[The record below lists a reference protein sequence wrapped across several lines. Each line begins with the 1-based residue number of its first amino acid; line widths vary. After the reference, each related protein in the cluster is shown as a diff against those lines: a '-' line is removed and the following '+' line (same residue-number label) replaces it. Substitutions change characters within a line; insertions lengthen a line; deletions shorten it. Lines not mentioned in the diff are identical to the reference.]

1 MLKTVTKRD
10 GRVEQAD
17 PEKLA
22 RWAKW
27 AAGIGVDWFEIAARA
42 YAKVSDGVSTKELQ
56 AALISSAE
64 DLRTTEGLLMAGR
77 LAIGDLYKQVF
88 GSIDNIPSLKVQY
101 HNMIAQGYQQDL
113 GYSDEELDYLETVID
128 HSKDLVMSLPQVR
141 QDIQKYLISDIVSK
155 QVKETPQFA
164 VMRQAMGA
172 CKNEE
177 RSVRLERV
185 AALYNM
191 IADSF
196 INTPTPNKQNL
207 GTDKT
212 SYASCCK
219 SAATDTLGSI
229 EAQNHIYWAMT
240 AASAGQGGVL
250 FTRSY
255 GDKIRGGVIKH
266 GGKIPYYRLQQAE
279 VKANLQGCYD
289 DTTEILTENGWK
301 LFGELSTKEKVAQVH
316 PSGASEFV
324 TPLRVME
331 YDYKGPMV
339 AFNSDRRGVS
349 LLVTPN
355 HRMISWRVR
364 HNGTSSNLPQGEVR
378 VDATRVMGGE
388 FVVTH
393 ASEFVCSDK
402 MGVRLGAETMTQGPA
417 LTPEQRFEIAYQADG
432 AEKCTNNY
440 GYTFRFKKQRKIEE
454 FRNLL
459 ACVGYK
465 YTENVQISGVH
476 SFYVNVGRKLSKQF
490 GYNLSEVSREW
501 CLEFL
506 KEVVKWDGCAVMD
519 TCKEGITYSTTVKHN
534 ADFVQAVAALAG
546 WQSSIRNSDRS
557 SSGRARIYKVCA
569 VAGNISSS
577 RAWEKRYED
586 YDGKVYCV
594 EVPTGAIIVRRSGRP
609 VVCGN
614 SRGGALTT
622 YLNALDPEIFTLLA
636 LRNPTS
642 VDKKRVDSIDYAFS
656 FNNSFVERAKNNQD
670 WLLISFQKAPDLWM
684 AMYDPDCKRFDAL
697 FEKYKSQGQV
707 VKARDLLK
715 RFLKEDSVTGRLY
728 EFNATNVNS
737 HRAFLETIWSSNLC
751 LEYLAPT
758 HWFDNVTQLYA
769 TGAAAENVK
778 GEVAICNLAAIS
790 VGKFEMTPE
799 SYERVAFHALLMVDN
814 VIDAGTFPLPQVE
827 YTAKARRTAGVGIT
841 NLAYAMAKQGF
852 KYSSQEG
859 KDFCHRLAE
868 LHTFSLLKASVRL
881 AKEKGKCKW
890 FDKTRYSRGWLPIDT
905 YNKEVDRITQQPLL
919 CDWERLRAEIAK
931 YGLRNSALVNHMPV
945 ESSAVRANDTNGLYP
960 VRDGIVIKSS
970 GNTEAVFIPPE
981 WEALKDSYQLAWDV
995 PSEDMADI
1003 YAIFQKFADQGI
1015 SADVYQQ
1022 FKDGEKKSSLKM
1034 LMNDF
1039 FYRQKIGLKTRYY
1052 RNFKIGAAELEQEEA
1067 CGAGGCKL

>member
-1 MLKTVTKRD
+1 MVVNEELAKYNCRFFFLKGGKKVLKTVTKRD

-64 DLRTTEGLLMAGR
+64 DLRTSEGLLMAGR

-88 GSIDNIPSLKVQY
+88 GSIDNIPLLKVQY

-279 VKANLQGCYD
+279 VKANLQG
-289 DTTEILTENGWK
+289 
-301 LFGELSTKEKVAQVH
+301 A
-316 PSGASEFV
+316 
-324 TPLRVME
+324 
-331 YDYKGPMV
+331 
-339 AFNSDRRGVS
+339 
-349 LLVTPN
+349 
-355 HRMISWRVR
+355 
-364 HNGTSSNLPQGEVR
+364 
-378 VDATRVMGGE
+378 
-388 FVVTH
+388 
-393 ASEFVCSDK
+393 
-402 MGVRLGAETMTQGPA
+402 
-417 LTPEQRFEIAYQADG
+417 
-432 AEKCTNNY
+432 
-440 GYTFRFKKQRKIEE
+440 
-454 FRNLL
+454 
-459 ACVGYK
+459 
-465 YTENVQISGVH
+465 
-476 SFYVNVGRKLSKQF
+476 
-490 GYNLSEVSREW
+490 
-501 CLEFL
+501 
-506 KEVVKWDGCAVMD
+506 
-519 TCKEGITYSTTVKHN
+519 
-534 ADFVQAVAALAG
+534 
-546 WQSSIRNSDRS
+546 
-557 SSGRARIYKVCA
+557 
-569 VAGNISSS
+569 
-577 RAWEKRYED
+577 
-586 YDGKVYCV
+586 
-594 EVPTGAIIVRRSGRP
+594 
-609 VVCGN
+609 
-614 SRGGALTT
+614 RGGALTT

-737 HRAFLETIWSSNLC
+737 HGAFLETIWSSNLC

-769 TGAAAENVK
+769 TGAAAEGVK

-799 SYERVAFHALLMVDN
+799 NYERVAFHALLMVDN

-868 LHTFSLLKASVRL
+868 LHTYSLLKASVRL

-919 CDWERLRAEIAK
+919 CDWEGLRAEIAEH
-931 YGLRNSALVNHMPV
+931 GLRNSALVNHMPV
-945 ESSAVRANDTNGLYP
+945 ESSAVRANDTNGLYAA
-960 VRDGIVIKSS
+960 RDGVVIKSS

-981 WEALKDSYQLAWDV
+981 WESLKDSYQLAWDV